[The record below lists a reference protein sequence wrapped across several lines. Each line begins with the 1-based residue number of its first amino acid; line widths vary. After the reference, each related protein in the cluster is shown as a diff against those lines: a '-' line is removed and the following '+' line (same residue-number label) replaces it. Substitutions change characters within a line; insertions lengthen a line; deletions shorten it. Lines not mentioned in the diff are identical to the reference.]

1 MGACEKTGLTIKLC
15 DFASFKLHINKM
27 MRFATLIA
35 IAIMALMVVG
45 TFAQD
50 SDPCYEMHHDES
62 SCVADTTSGGGCVWC
77 KCAALPSACF
87 TRANA
92 ETLPPSVYDCG
103 L

>member
-1 MGACEKTGLTIKLC
+1 
-15 DFASFKLHINKM
+15 M
-27 MRFATLIA
+27 MRFTTMISFM
-35 IAIMALMVVG
+35 IAIMVILAVG
-45 TFAQD
+45 SFAQD
-50 SDPCYEMHHDES
+50 EDPCYEMHHDEA